1 MAPSIPAAMIKARQT
16 FVPFKKIKDPTR
28 KRYELTKK

>member
-1 MAPSIPAAMIKARQT
+1 MAPSIPAAMKKERQT
-16 FVPFKKIKDPTR
+16 FVPFKRIKEPTR